1 MSSGGPNGSTL
12 TGLNGMV
19 IRDASDI
26 TTMRKLRHVYTTNA
40 PLASGYVGVNSYR
53 SKGIK
58 NSYSFVLEVQ
68 KGLRECGI
76 NVAGTFVP
84 VAGTALSLTPG
95 TTKNLANTSVTIPNT
110 IPTPN

>member
-26 TTMRKLRHVYTTNA
+26 TTQKKLRHVFTTNA
-40 PLASGYVGVNSYR
+40 PLASGYVGVNAYR
-53 SKGIK
+53 SKGMQ
-58 NSYSFVLEVQ
+58 NSYSFILEVQ
-68 KGLRECGI
+68 KGLRECGV

-84 VAGTALSLTPG
+84 VAGTPFGLTPG
-95 TTKNLANTSVTIPNT
+95 VTKNLANTSVTIPNT

>member
-26 TTMRKLRHVYTTNA
+26 TTQKKLRHVFTTNA
-40 PLASGYVGVNSYR
+40 PTASGYVGVNAYR
-53 SKGIK
+53 SKGIQ
-58 NSYSFVLEVQ
+58 NSYSFILEVQ
-68 KGLRECGI
+68 KGLRECGV
-76 NVAGTFVP
+76 NGVP
-84 VAGTALSLTPG
+84 VAGTPFGLTPG
-95 TTKNLANTSVTIPNT
+95 VTKNLANTSVTIPNT